1 MADGLNSLPEHGLYT
16 MGSDL
21 QVILDMLSQWLPRN
35 HAVERVLQ
43 NKILPEQEYLVT
55 SSFISLVV

>member
-1 MADGLNSLPEHGLYT
+1 MLSLSAGYGK

-21 QVILDMLSQWLPRN
+21 QVILDMLRQWLPRN
-35 HAVERVLQ
+35 HAVERVLRNQ
-43 NKILPEQEYLVT
+43 ILAEREYSVT